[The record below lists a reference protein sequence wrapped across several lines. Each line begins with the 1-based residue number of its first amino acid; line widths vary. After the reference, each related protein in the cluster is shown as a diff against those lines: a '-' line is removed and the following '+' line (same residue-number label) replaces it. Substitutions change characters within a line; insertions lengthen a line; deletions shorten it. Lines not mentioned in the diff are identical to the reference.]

1 MSFVEG
7 IKAIPGVRSF
17 ERARRRAGAPPAR
30 VHRHSSHIFLR
41 DVHPR
46 SPSRRLSPS
55 PSSQDIASV
64 PTREGKLRRAGE
76 IGKILVDELA
86 GVLKVIPYG
95 IRAMRQHKRLPDA
108 VKGASLDTGVSIARN
123 VRYADA
129 PRAVMDIY
137 LPPGVSLTDEIAADA
152 APGAAKDGCP
162 VALFV
167 HGGVWAV
174 GEKWQFAPMASRLA
188 QEGVV
193 TCVATYTLFPRALCR
208 QMWTEVSDAITWTL
222 DNVGGFGG
230 SPDRVT
236 LVGHSAG
243 AHICSMALLH
253 RCGVAGD
260 RHEPSP
266 APAPGTERNSERL
279 VDASSAIDRRQPRAF
294 VGLCGVYDVARHYD
308 YEDSRGVAL
317 VSTMGRA
324 MGGGEKFAECS
335 PLVLVNA
342 HANALGGYH
351 GVGVEE
357 AKTAGAANDA
367 AAERVREDEPASS
380 AAPARKAVEWAPMA
394 VMDTDEILDV
404 EAVVAEARIATATRE
419 KAASAAAT
427 ATATTATTTTQ
438 SLDAT
443 AATTPR
449 VGGDGEAEG
458 EGATFAASSSTS
470 TSASGET
477 HARGARVGVV
487 PGPPAGAFAGDDP
500 ARMAGY
506 FRRRDGVGDDE
517 TPTANVSAMRATPPG
532 CFPPTFL
539 AAGCADITVPWFESA
554 EFHWALRDADVP
566 SRMLLYLKE
575 PHASFVLGWSPR
587 PTETDKHKR
596 ERGRDANG
604 AETNGD
610 DAKARFPAAAAAAS
624 VSMATTTTT
633 VSATA
638 GTTVSENAS
647 ASEFGAAERRGG
659 ARGVNAWND
668 GYDGDEEEHGLS
680 AHCRDIL
687 RVIKHA

>member
-1 MSFVEG
+1 M
-7 IKAIPGVRSF
+7 PP
-17 ERARRRAGAPPAR
+17 RAS
-30 VHRHSSHIFLR
+30 HRHSSHIFLR

-46 SPSRRLSPS
+46 SPSRRVSPS

-243 AHICSMALLH
+243 AQICSMALLH

-260 RHEPSP
+260 RHEPPP
-266 APAPGTERNSERL
+266 APAPGTERVISERR
-279 VDASSAIDRRQPRAF
+279 VDGSSAIDRRQPRAF
-294 VGLCGVYDVARHYD
+294 VGLCGVYDIARHYD

-342 HANALGGYH
+342 HASALGGYH

-357 AKTAGAANDA
+357 AKTAAAANDVA
-367 AAERVREDEPASS
+367 VEGEGEGEDSPSSS
-380 AAPARKAVEWAPMA
+380 APTRKAVEWAPMA

-419 KAASAAAT
+419 KAAEAAAT
-427 ATATTATTTTQ
+427 STTTTTTTTTQ
-438 SLDAT
+438 ILDAT
-443 AATTPR
+443 SAATPR
-449 VGGDGEAEG
+449 VGGDGEDET
-458 EGATFAASSSTS
+458 EGAAFAASSSI
-470 TSASGET
+470 SASGET
-477 HARGARVGVV
+477 NARGVRVGVV

-500 ARMAGY
+500 ARMAGF
-506 FRRRDGVGDDE
+506 FRRRDDVVDDDA
-517 TPTANVSAMRATPPG
+517 PTANVSAMRATPPG

-539 AAGCADITVPWFESA
+539 AAGCADVTVPWFESA

-587 PTETDKHKR
+587 PTPTKADKHKHEHR
-596 ERGRDANG
+596 RDANG
-604 AETNGD
+604 TETNED

-638 GTTVSENAS
+638 GATVSED
-647 ASEFGAAERRGG
+647 ASELGAAERRGG
-659 ARGVNAWND
+659 AGGVNAWND

>member
-1 MSFVEG
+1 M
-7 IKAIPGVRSF
+7 
-17 ERARRRAGAPPAR
+17 
-30 VHRHSSHIFLR
+30 
-41 DVHPR
+41 
-46 SPSRRLSPS
+46 
-55 PSSQDIASV
+55 
-64 PTREGKLRRAGE
+64 
-76 IGKILVDELA
+76 DELA

-243 AHICSMALLH
+243 AQICSMALLH

-266 APAPGTERNSERL
+266 APAPGPERNSERL

-294 VGLCGVYDVARHYD
+294 VGLCGVYDIARHYD

-342 HANALGGYH
+342 HANTLGGYH

-367 AAERVREDEPASS
+367 AAEREGEDEPSS
-380 AAPARKAVEWAPMA
+380 SAPARKAVEWAPMA

-419 KAASAAAT
+419 KAASAAT
-427 ATATTATTTTQ
+427 
-438 SLDAT
+438 T

-449 VGGDGEAEG
+449 VGGDGESEG
-458 EGATFAASSSTS
+458 EGATFAAASS

-506 FRRRDGVGDDE
+506 FRRRDGVVHDE

-587 PTETDKHKR
+587 PTKTDKHKH
-596 ERGRDANG
+596 EHGRDANG

-610 DAKARFPAAAAAAS
+610 DAKARFPAASAAAS
-624 VSMATTTTT
+624 VSMATTG
-633 VSATA
+633 A
-638 GTTVSENAS
+638 TVSEDAFEF
-647 ASEFGAAERRGG
+647 EFGAAERRGG
-659 ARGVNAWND
+659 AGGVNAWND

>member
-1 MSFVEG
+1 
-7 IKAIPGVRSF
+7 
-17 ERARRRAGAPPAR
+17 
-30 VHRHSSHIFLR
+30 
-41 DVHPR
+41 
-46 SPSRRLSPS
+46 
-55 PSSQDIASV
+55 
-64 PTREGKLRRAGE
+64 
-76 IGKILVDELA
+76 VDELA

-243 AHICSMALLH
+243 AQICSMALLH
-253 RCGVAGD
+253 RCGVAGE
-260 RHEPSP
+260 RHEPPP

-279 VDASSAIDRRQPRAF
+279 VDASTAIDRRQPRAF
-294 VGLCGVYDVARHYD
+294 VGLCGVYDIARHYD

-367 AAERVREDEPASS
+367 AAEGEGEREGETSS
-380 AAPARKAVEWAPMA
+380 SAPARKAVEWAPMA

-419 KAASAAAT
+419 KAASA
-427 ATATTATTTTQ
+427 TTTTTTTTTTTQ
-438 SLDAT
+438 ILDAT
-443 AATTPR
+443 TATTPR
-449 VGGDGEAEG
+449 VGGDGEGED
-458 EGATFAASSSTS
+458 EGATFAASSSA
-470 TSASGET
+470 SASGKAN
-477 HARGARVGVV
+477 ARGVRVGVV

-506 FRRRDGVGDDE
+506 FRRGDGVVADA
-517 TPTANVSAMRATPPG
+517 PSANVSAMRATPPG

-566 SRMLLYLKE
+566 SRVLLYLKE
-575 PHASFVLGWSPR
+575 PHASFVLGWSPK
-587 PTETDKHKR
+587 PTRTEKHKH
-596 ERGRDANG
+596 ERRRDANG
-604 AETNGD
+604 AETNGN
-610 DAKARFPAAAAAAS
+610 DAKAKFPAAAAAAS

-638 GTTVSENAS
+638 GVTVSAGAS
-647 ASEFGAAERRGG
+647 DFGEAEPRGG
-659 ARGVNAWND
+659 AGGVNAWND